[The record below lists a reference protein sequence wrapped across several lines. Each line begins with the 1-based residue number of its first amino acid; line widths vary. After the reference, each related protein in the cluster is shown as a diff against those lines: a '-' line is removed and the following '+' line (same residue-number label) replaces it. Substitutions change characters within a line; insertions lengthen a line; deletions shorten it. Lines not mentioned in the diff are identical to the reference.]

1 MIETTTFAELIDSAY
16 GEAKKQFELS
26 RPMPGGGS
34 SEAHLQT
41 LAKARGIEIEEHVGV
56 DNMPKW
62 EEEIGYLLKIFSELS
77 SSRTMGYASVNP
89 ISYAEMAAWQ
99 AVSGITLNPVERQII
114 KAIDAAF
121 CEVMNGRCNCP
132 DS

>member
-1 MIETTTFAELIDSAY
+1 MIESAY

-34 SEAHLQT
+34 SEAHLQP
-41 LAKARGIEIEEHVGV
+41 LANARGMTVEEHLEDTLGK
-56 DNMPKW
+56 DAIPKF

-89 ISYAEMAAWQ
+89 IPYAEIAAWQ
-99 AVSGITLNPVERQII
+99 AVSGIELNPVERQII
-114 KAIDAAF
+114 KAIDTAF
-121 CEVMNGRCNCP
+121 CEVMNGRFN
-132 DS
+132 STNS